1 MREKFNIVLEDEQKI
16 YNKWV
21 KGIAKQDAPSH
32 VITVDDIVNKY
43 RNTTAH
49 EMIKQLPFGM
59 ESLLA
64 QIGDIFSKTSQVR
77 ATLKSAERNP
87 VVFQHK
93 HRVDA
98 VNSFNDK
105 MDKIQQI
112 LFSCTVEMNKI
123 VENSEKEDKI

>member
-1 MREKFNIVLEDEQKI
+1 MREKFNILLEDDQKM

-21 KGIAKQDAPSH
+21 KGIAKQESPSH
-32 VITVDDIVNKY
+32 VITVDDIINKY

-59 ESLLA
+59 ESLIA
-64 QIGDIFSKTSQVR
+64 QFGDIFAKTANVR
-77 ATLKSAERNP
+77 ATLKSAEKNP

-98 VNSFNDK
+98 VEKINEK
-105 MDKIQQI
+105 MEKIQQI
-112 LFSCTVEMNKI
+112 IFSCTEDMNKI
-123 VENSEKEDKI
+123 VENAKEDDKV

>member
-1 MREKFNIVLEDEQKI
+1 MRETFNILLEDDQKI

-21 KGIAKQDAPSH
+21 KGIAKQESPSH
-32 VITVDDIVNKY
+32 VITVSDIVNQF
-43 RNTTAH
+43 RNTNTH
-49 EMIKQLPFGM
+49 EAIKQLPFGM
-59 ESLLA
+59 ESLLQ

-98 VNSFNDK
+98 VNDFNDK

-123 VENSEKEDKI
+123 VENPENDDKL

>member
-1 MREKFNIVLEDEQKI
+1 MRETFNILLEDDQKI

-32 VITVDDIVNKY
+32 VITVDDVVNQF
-43 RNTTAH
+43 RNTNTH
-49 EMIKQLPFGM
+49 EAIKQLPFGM
-59 ESLLA
+59 ESLLQ

-98 VNSFNDK
+98 VNAFNDK
-105 MDKIQQI
+105 MDKIQKI

-123 VENSEKEDKI
+123 VENPENDDKL